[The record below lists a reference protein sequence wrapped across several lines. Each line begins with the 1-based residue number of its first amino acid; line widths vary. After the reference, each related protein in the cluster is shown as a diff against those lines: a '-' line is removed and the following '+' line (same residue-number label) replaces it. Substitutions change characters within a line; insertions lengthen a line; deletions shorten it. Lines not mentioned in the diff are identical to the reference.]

1 MNQELQEAMIS
12 LFQETSK
19 KRLQKKSYL
28 DDIANLKIKYQVLFQ
43 ELASLLE
50 ETPEVVEEL
59 SEIFPAYGSTLLEQ
73 TPSKRKREIAC
84 IGYNLNMV
92 AYILPL
98 MGELQSGQASSF
110 CEEIVTRWNTK
121 IPDAKIDVTTVS
133 EIEDGFKKNLCYIT
147 TAVCQGLNKGDDCYE
162 LSLFRAYR
170 DCYLLRTEEG
180 KQIVE
185 AYYNVA
191 PTIVK
196 RIQQQVD
203 SGCKFQGIWD
213 TYLKP
218 CIRLIEQK
226 EHEACKNLYY
236 QMVNELEKEF
246 LH

>member
-1 MNQELQEAMIS
+1 MKQELQEAMIS

-28 DDIANLKIKYQVLFQ
+28 DDIDELKKKYQTIFQ
-43 ELASLLE
+43 ELAKILE
-50 ETPEVVEEL
+50 ETPDSMESL
-59 SEIFPAYGSTLLEQ
+59 GEILPAYGLAQLE
-73 TPSKRKREIAC
+73 SISSRRRREIAC
-84 IGYNLNMV
+84 VGYNLNMV

-98 MGELQSGQASSF
+98 MGELQSAHASAF
-110 CEEIVTRWNTK
+110 CEEIMTKWNSK
-121 IPDAKIDVTTVS
+121 IPDAKITVTTVL
-133 EIEDGFKKNLCYIT
+133 EIEHGFKKNLCYIT

-162 LSLFRAYR
+162 LSLFREYR
-170 DCYLLRTEEG
+170 DNYLLQRSDG

-196 RIQQQVD
+196 RIHLQGD
-203 SGCKFQGIWD
+203 AIFTFQWIWD

-218 CIRLIEQK
+218 CILLIEQK

-236 QMVNELEKEF
+236 EMVSELEKKF

>member
-12 LFQETSK
+12 LFQETSN

-28 DDIANLKIKYQVLFQ
+28 DDIENFRIRYQPLFQ
-43 ELASLLE
+43 ELAKVLE
-50 ETPEVVEEL
+50 ETPDTREML
-59 SEIFPAYGSTLLEQ
+59 AEILPTYGLTLLEQ
-73 TPSKRKREIAC
+73 IPSKRKREIAC
-84 IGYNLNMV
+84 VGYNLNMV

-98 MGELQSGQASSF
+98 LGEMQTAYAHAF
-110 CEEIVTRWNTK
+110 CEEIVAGWNGK
-121 IPDAKIDVTTVS
+121 IPDAKITVTTVS

-170 DCYLLRTEEG
+170 DDYLLQTEEG
-180 KQIVE
+180 KQMVA

-196 RIQQQVD
+196 RIRRQGDAVFT
-203 SGCKFQGIWD
+203 FQGIWD

-218 CIRLIEQK
+218 CVRLIEQK
-226 EHEACKNLYY
+226 EHDAFKNLYY
-236 QMVNELEKEF
+236 EMVNELEKEF